1 MGKRK
6 SFDGGVD
13 VNGIREALLH
23 EVMHETLDQD
33 RRGSFGPVMTK
44 EEMVEKHTVNGV
56 FLARPLPRS
65 GIHQDFKVNA
75 TVEVVMETLA
85 ERA

>member
-6 SFDGGVD
+6 SVDGEVD

-23 EVMHETLDQD
+23 EVMHKILGQD
-33 RRGSFGPVMTK
+33 MRGSLGPAMTK
-44 EEMVEKHTVNGV
+44 EAMVEKHTVNGV
-56 FLARPLPRS
+56 LLARPLPRS
-65 GIHQDFKVNA
+65 GIHQDFKVNDA
-75 TVEVVMETLA
+75 VERVMKTLA

>member
-6 SFDGGVD
+6 SVDGGVD

-33 RRGSFGPVMTK
+33 RRGFLGPAMTK
-44 EEMVEKHTVNGV
+44 EAMVEKHTVKGV
-56 FLARPLPRS
+56 FLARPIPRS

-75 TVEVVMETLA
+75 AVELVMKTLA